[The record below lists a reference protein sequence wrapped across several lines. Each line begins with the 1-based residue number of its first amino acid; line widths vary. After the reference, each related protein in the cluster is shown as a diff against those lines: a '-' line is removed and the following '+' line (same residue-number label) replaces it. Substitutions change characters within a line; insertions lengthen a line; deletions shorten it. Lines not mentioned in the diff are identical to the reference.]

1 MNNDFFPIVE
11 KNELSTVS
19 NGCKVLLKCLLTY
32 MGQEITYDNW
42 DSYSSNLNV
51 ALAAISAL
59 CSAKALSASEFISV
73 VAHIKEWPSNAPNFG
88 MLKCNFINNYE

>member
-1 MNNDFFPIVE
+1 MNNLFSIVE
-11 KNELSTVS
+11 KNELSIIS
-19 NGCKVLLKCLLTY
+19 NSCKVLLKCLLTY
-32 MGQEITYDNW
+32 MGQEITNDNW
-42 DSYSSNLNV
+42 DSYSSNLSL

-88 MLKCNFINNYE
+88 MLE